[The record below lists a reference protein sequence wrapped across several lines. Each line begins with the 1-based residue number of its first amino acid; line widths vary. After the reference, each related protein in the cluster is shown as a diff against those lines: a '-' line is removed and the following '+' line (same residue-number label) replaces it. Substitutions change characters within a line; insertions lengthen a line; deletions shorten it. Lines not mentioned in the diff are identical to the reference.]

1 MELQCKDEGMEDLNE
16 TERKILNRLTRT
28 YNGNLK
34 EFFKGDFVTM
44 LDTMVDG
51 KIGDVLDQ
59 SSQNVSV
66 LDKTLQKNDH
76 EARILALEESLNV
89 QLAEKDKIIKN
100 LLEELTE
107 EKRKNNHITEKNNE
121 LLAKVETFQSTGSV
135 ESQVTN
141 TLTSRVEDLENL
153 GTKLYNEVDN
163 INQYNRKDILQF
175 EEILQKLNENPH
187 EVIIDFLARMLGI
200 YIRKV
205 DISVCHRTV
214 IPSHKKKLGKKYIAP
229 IYCKFVNRSV
239 VHTILSKKHLLRN
252 RRNVCNREFL
262 ITENLTPPKK
272 VNVGKSKRGTHRLQL
287 WLDKKW

>member
-107 EKRKNNHITEKNNE
+107 E
-121 LLAKVETFQSTGSV
+121 
-135 ESQVTN
+135 
-141 TLTSRVEDLENL
+141 
-153 GTKLYNEVDN
+153 
-163 INQYNRKDILQF
+163 
-175 EEILQKLNENPH
+175 
-187 EVIIDFLARMLGI
+187 
-200 YIRKV
+200 
-205 DISVCHRTV
+205 
-214 IPSHKKKLGKKYIAP
+214 
-229 IYCKFVNRSV
+229 
-239 VHTILSKKHLLRN
+239 
-252 RRNVCNREFL
+252 
-262 ITENLTPPKK
+262 
-272 VNVGKSKRGTHRLQL
+272 
-287 WLDKKW
+287 